1 MSCKPAEAKPLRTVS
16 IPRLAD
22 WNAMSIIYFGWVGIV
37 VLTILGILGVAED
50 VAHEMRGRRN
60 ERLRR

>member
-1 MSCKPAEAKPLRTVS
+1 
-16 IPRLAD
+16 
-22 WNAMSIIYFGWVGIV
+22 MSIIYFGWVGIV

>member
-16 IPRLAD
+16 IHRLAD
-22 WNAMSIIYFGWVGIV
+22 WNAMSIIYIGWVGIV